1 VCKLLDYGRF
11 KYEAQKKKN
20 EARKKQKVIEVK
32 EIKLRPGIEQHDY
45 SIKMK
50 AARKFLDNGDKVKV
64 TMRFRGRELAHQE
77 IGAKVLDRVREE
89 LDEAAKIEQL
99 PKMEGRQLVMVVSP
113 R

>member
-1 VCKLLDYGRF
+1 
-11 KYEAQKKKN
+11 
-20 EARKKQKVIEVK
+20 
-32 EIKLRPGIEQHDY
+32 IKLRPGIEQHDY

>member
-1 VCKLLDYGRF
+1 
-11 KYEAQKKKN
+11 
-20 EARKKQKVIEVK
+20 
-32 EIKLRPGIEQHDY
+32 
-45 SIKMK
+45 
-50 AARKFLDNGDKVKV
+50 
-64 TMRFRGRELAHQE
+64 MRFRGRELAHQE